1 MTDKPDRQNNHHPGQ
16 DDDPKEVGR
25 EAEELS
31 PNQDAHNDRE
41 NIVEDEIG
49 VPGQDQLDTSRKQS
63 RPLDRPEDNARVDQV
78 VPDEPEQVAAPT
90 PRSYVMSPRVLRN
103 LFIASNV
110 AGVLI
115 IVVILTLAS
124 SAPQGRLAPAD
135 ETQYQRTLLEATDT
149 INTTAQNQ
157 GGQTARIPISD
168 AITLVAKEGLGPV
181 TQALAAPPTT
191 PAATTPSPTPAEAA
205 APAPAKPANA
215 AAGPAGGATAQK
227 NAAQAQAAG
236 AQPAGTQQSNQQGNQ
251 QNTQP
256 SNQQSSA
263 PAAAPAALD
272 LSAGE
277 SVFTTNCASC
287 HQTTGLGIA
296 GAFPPLKGHVP
307 TLYNADRGYLIDL
320 LLYGLQGEAQIE
332 GQTYNGVMPAW
343 QQLSDDDIANVLNY
357 VTHAW
362 DNADALQNF
371 KSYEAAEVES
381 ARGDSLSSD
390 QVYALRQKLGLT
402 GEN

>member
-1 MTDKPDRQNNHHPGQ
+1 MTDKPDRQDNHPGR
-16 DDDPKEVGR
+16 DNDPKEVGR
-25 EAEELS
+25 EAEALS
-31 PNQDAHNDRE
+31 PNQDTRNDRE
-41 NIVEDEIG
+41 NIAEDEMG
-49 VPGQDQLDTSRKQS
+49 VPGQAELDASQKKS
-63 RPLDRPEDNARVDQV
+63 RPLDRPEDNAKVDRVM
-78 VPDEPEQVAAPT
+78 PAEPEQVAAPK
-90 PRSYVMSPRVLRN
+90 PRSYVMSPRALRN

-149 INTTAQNQ
+149 INTAAQNQ
-157 GGQTARIPISD
+157 GGQTARIPISE
-168 AITLVAKEGLGPV
+168 AMTLVAKEGLGPV

-215 AAGPAGGATAQK
+215 AAGPAEGATAQK
-227 NAAQAQAAG
+227 NAVQAQAAG
-236 AQPAGTQQSNQQGNQ
+236 AQPAGAQQSNQQ
-251 QNTQP
+251 
-256 SNQQSSA
+256 SNQSSA
-263 PAAAPAALD
+263 PAAVPALD

-277 SVFTTNCASC
+277 TVFTTNCASC
-287 HQTTGLGIA
+287 HQTTGLGVA

-307 TLYNADRGYLIDL
+307 TLYNADRSYLISL
-320 LLYGLQGEAQIE
+320 LLYGLQGEVQIE
-332 GQTYNGVMPAW
+332 SQTYNGVMPAW
-343 QQLSDDDIANVLNY
+343 QQLSDDDIANALNY

-362 DNADALQNF
+362 GNADALQNF
-371 KSYEAAEVES
+371 KPYEAAEIKS

-402 GEN
+402 GKN

>member
-41 NIVEDEIG
+41 NIAEDEMG

-78 VPDEPEQVAAPT
+78 APNEPEQVAAPT

-181 TQALAAPPTT
+181 TQALAAPPVT
-191 PAATTPSPTPAEAA
+191 PAAAAPSPGPAAAA
-205 APAPAKPANA
+205 APAPTKPSNATGALTEAAK
-215 AAGPAGGATAQK
+215 TRK
-227 NAAQAQAAG
+227 NAAQAEAAG
-236 AQPAGTQQSNQQGNQ
+236 AQPAGTR
-251 QNTQP
+251 QN
-256 SNQQSSA
+256 SQQSSTPA
-263 PAAAPAALD
+263 AAAPAALD

-277 SVFTTNCASC
+277 SIFTTNCASC

-307 TLYNADRGYLIDL
+307 ALYNADRGYLIDL
-320 LLYGLQGEAQIE
+320 LLYGLQGEVQIE
-332 GQTYNGVMPAW
+332 SQTYNGVMPAW

-371 KSYEAAEVES
+371 KPYEAAEIES

>member
-1 MTDKPDRQNNHHPGQ
+1 MTDEPDRQDNHHPGR
-16 DDDPKEVGR
+16 DNDPKEVGR

-31 PNQDAHNDRE
+31 PNQDTENNRE
-41 NIVEDEIG
+41 NIVEDEMG
-49 VPGQDQLDTSRKQS
+49 VPGQEALDASQKQS

-157 GGQTARIPISD
+157 GGQTARIPISE
-168 AITLVAKEGLGPV
+168 AITLIAKEGLGPV

-191 PAATTPSPTPAEAA
+191 PAATTPSPTPAAAA

-215 AAGPAGGATAQK
+215 AAGPAEGATAQK

-236 AQPAGTQQSNQQGNQ
+236 AQPAGTQQSSQR
-251 QNTQP
+251 QN
-256 SNQQSSA
+256 SQQSSA

-277 SVFTTNCASC
+277 TVFTTNCASC
-287 HQTTGLGIA
+287 HQTTGLGVA

-320 LLYGLQGEAQIE
+320 LLYGLQGEVQIE
-332 GQTYNGVMPAW
+332 SQTYNGVMPAW
-343 QQLSDDDIANVLNY
+343 QQLSDDDLANALNY

-362 DNADALQNF
+362 GNEGALQNF
-371 KSYEAAEVES
+371 KPYEAAEIKS

-402 GEN
+402 GKN

>member
-1 MTDKPDRQNNHHPGQ
+1 MTDKPDRQDNHHPGR
-16 DDDPKEVGR
+16 DNDPKEVGR

-31 PNQDAHNDRE
+31 PNQEAHNDRE
-41 NIVEDEIG
+41 NVVEDEMG
-49 VPGQDQLDTSRKQS
+49 VSGQDQLDTSEKQS
-63 RPLDRPEDNARVDQV
+63 RPLDRPEDNAEVDRVASET
-78 VPDEPEQVAAPT
+78 PPVAPPQ
-90 PRSYVMSPRVLRN
+90 PRSYIISPRGLRN

-124 SAPQGRLAPAD
+124 SAPQGRYAPAD

-149 INTTAQNQ
+149 ISTTTQNQ
-157 GGQTARIPISD
+157 DAQTARIPID
-168 AITLVAKEGLGPV
+168 EAITLVAKKGLGPV
-181 TQALAAPPTT
+181 TQALAAPPAT
-191 PAATTPSPTPAEAA
+191 PAPATPSPSPAAAA
-205 APAPAKPANA
+205 APAPAQPVNA
-215 AAGPAGGATAQK
+215 AAGPAEGATAQK

-236 AQPAGTQQSNQQGNQ
+236 AQPAGTQQNNQQG
-251 QNTQP
+251 
-256 SNQQSSA
+256 SA
-263 PAAAPAALD
+263 PAAAAPATLD
-272 LSAGE
+272 LTAGE
-277 SVFTTNCASC
+277 AVFTTNCVSC
-287 HQTTGLGIA
+287 HQTTGKGIT
-296 GAFPPLKGHVP
+296 GAFPPLAGHIP

-320 LLYGLQGEAQIE
+320 LLYGLQGEVKIE

-343 QQLSDDDIANVLNY
+343 QQLSDDDIANALNY

-362 DNADALQNF
+362 GNADALQNF
-371 KSYEAAEVES
+371 KPYKAAEIKS

>member
-1 MTDKPDRQNNHHPGQ
+1 MTDKPDRQDNHHPGR
-16 DDDPKEVGR
+16 DNDPKEVGR

-41 NIVEDEIG
+41 NIVEDEMG
-49 VPGQDQLDTSRKQS
+49 VSGQEELDASQKKS
-63 RPLDRPEDNARVDQV
+63 RPLDRPEDNAKVDHV
-78 VPDEPEQVAAPT
+78 VADTAEVAAPR

-124 SAPQGRLAPAD
+124 SGPQGRLAPAD

-149 INTTAQNQ
+149 INTAAQNQ
-157 GGQTARIPISD
+157 GEQTARIPISD

-191 PAATTPSPTPAEAA
+191 PAGATPSPTPAEAA

-215 AAGPAGGATAQK
+215 AAGPAEGATAQK

-236 AQPAGTQQSNQQGNQ
+236 AQPAGTQQSNQQ
-251 QNTQP
+251 NTQP
-256 SNQQSSA
+256 SNQQSSTPA
-263 PAAAPAALD
+263 AAAPAALD

-277 SVFTTNCASC
+277 TVFTTNCASC
-287 HQTTGLGIA
+287 HQTTGLGVA

-307 TLYNADRGYLIDL
+307 TLYNADRSYLIDL
-320 LLYGLQGEAQIE
+320 LLYGLQGEVQIE
-332 GQTYNGVMPAW
+332 DQTYNGVMPAW
-343 QQLSDDDIANVLNY
+343 QQLSDDDIANALNY

-362 DNADALQNF
+362 GNADALQNF
-371 KSYEAAEVES
+371 KPYEATEIKS